1 VDGLA
6 KSYRDVAAL
15 RGISF
20 TVAPGEIFA
29 LLGPNGAGKTTTL
42 EILEGFRKRDGG
54 RAEVLGLDPGDPA
67 GHRGRALPDGPRD
80 HRPQRGLLPGTTGR
94 R

>member
-1 VDGLA
+1 MRSAVIVDGLA
-6 KSYRDVAAL
+6 KSYGAVTAL

-20 TVAPGEIFA
+20 TVGAGEIFA

-54 RAEVLGLDPGDPA
+54 RAEVLG
-67 GHRGRALPDGPRD
+67 PRS
-80 HRPQRGLLPGTTGR
+80 R
-94 R
+94 